1 MDWYQIS
8 KQQVVNAG
16 GGPELFARHS
26 SMPTLLKALYR
37 DHPWQA
43 SRFVDYNRVPMGY
56 WNDERNRRAALEKI
70 GHTLGVKEV
79 SIPPEKALEG
89 LEWEEGV
96 VVEKVRLLISRHL
109 SWRIG
114 MESLE
119 DTLSNS
125 QAESVCSITMPHLK
139 ICWRNCILSFLGTY
153 RSLQNQLV
161 SRMDSGATHEGGKRL
176 WNIWRVNWVLRR

>member
-1 MDWYQIS
+1 MYGRRVGSCCRTELLQGCFPPLSRRKASSQHVNQEGKCYLKRILLKLICIFLGTRRSSTTTRDFGEGRSISGSEEGMPFVWPCDIVNLLQLLDWYQIS

-70 GHTLGVKEV
+70 GQTLGVKEV
-79 SIPPEKALEG
+79 CIP
-89 LEWEEGV
+89 
-96 VVEKVRLLISRHL
+96 
-109 SWRIG
+109 
-114 MESLE
+114 
-119 DTLSNS
+119 
-125 QAESVCSITMPHLK
+125 
-139 ICWRNCILSFLGTY
+139 
-153 RSLQNQLV
+153 SLQNHQ
-161 SRMDSGATHEGGKRL
+161 RT
-176 WNIWRVNWVLRR
+176 